1 MLIYVTGHI
10 CFLEAIACI
19 NTNEVNF
26 MFKKTTKGNN
36 PFSLYS
42 YVKANIFSGVIAFV
56 IGEFLFDRLTEN
68 LYTPLGVM
76 LYFLLFGCILFVTLM
91 VLLSKKLSA
100 KEFNLKLRALWKPF
114 LVVLFIFLLTTTV
127 FEFLYELGKEE
138 IPEPTSLIFL
148 IDDSGSMKGNE
159 ADRVKALNDVMKN
172 SNLPFAVYSF
182 ADNAKLLRNMEVY
195 QTDITEENLNF
206 ASNGGTNIIP
216 SINRVLEDLDNG
228 VINNTGQRPK
238 ILLVSDGASSLL
250 GLRSTAKKCKSRMV
264 SISSIGMQG
273 SSESPLKRIA
283 ASTGG
288 VYVSCNDVT
297 MLGDDLT
304 QAIASD
310 ESRNLLSKRIIFKN
324 DGIYA
329 ILRILFLSLM
339 GVLWSFLKMMMLSE
353 TKELCRKMFVCSLV
367 FCIIGT
373 CIIEVGFANEISAT
387 LLRLI
392 FVVMWA
398 ITIGTLPLKNNV
410 ADFNSD
416 GIPDPAVTPDG
427 MIKLNNVTQ
436 TTHGVEELKQI
447 GGDALFKKDEN
458 SGNDS
463 NLFLKNDGLFG
474 NNCVQNQR
482 GNGIFNNTQ
491 NGNKLFG
498 NENNGEDG
506 GIF

>member
-1 MLIYVTGHI
+1 MAKQTV
-10 CFLEAIACI
+10 
-19 NTNEVNF
+19 
-26 MFKKTTKGNN
+26 KGNN
-36 PFSLYS
+36 PFCIFS
-42 YVKANIFSGVIAFV
+42 YVPISFFSGVIAFV
-56 IGEFLFDRLTEN
+56 FGEFLFDRLTEN

-100 KEFNLKLRALWKPF
+100 KEFNLKLHALWKSF
-114 LVVLFIFLLTTTV
+114 LVVLFAFLLITTV

-138 IPEPTSLIFL
+138 IPEPTSLVFL

-159 ADRVKALNDVMKN
+159 ADRVKALNEVMKN

-182 ADNAKLLRNMEVY
+182 ADDAKLLRNMEVY

-206 ASNGGTNIIP
+206 ASFGGTNIIP
-216 SINRVLEDLDNG
+216 SINYVLEDLDNG
-228 VINNTGQRPK
+228 VINNAGHSPK
-238 ILLVSDGASSLL
+238 ILLVSDGGSSLL

-273 SSESPLKRIA
+273 SSEAPLKRIA

-297 MLGDDLT
+297 LLGDDLIK
-304 QAIASD
+304 AIASD

-324 DGIYA
+324 DWIYA

-353 TKELCRKMFVCSLV
+353 SKELCRKMFVCSLI

-373 CIIEVGFANEISAT
+373 CIIEVGFANEIPAI

-398 ITIGTLPLKNNV
+398 ITIGTLPPKNNV
-410 ADFNSD
+410 SDLNGD
-416 GIPDPAVTPDG
+416 GILDPAVTPDG
-427 MIKLNNVTQ
+427 IIKLNNVTQ
-436 TTHGVEELKQI
+436 TTSDVEELKQI
-447 GGDALFKKDEN
+447 GGEALVKKDEN
-458 SGNDS
+458 CGNDS
-463 NLFLKNDGLFG
+463 NLFSESNGLFS
-474 NNCVQNQR
+474 NNSVKNQS
-482 GNGIFNNTQ
+482 GNGIFNNTR
-491 NGNKLFG
+491 NGNNLFK
-498 NENNGEDG
+498 NENNDEDG
-506 GIF
+506 GFFRLNNKK